1 MDRRHSQT
9 ALPPMAV
16 KSLDER
22 EGVRTHIDRG
32 EPAAAAAGY
41 GGQARSIA
49 MSMVVKDALLRHYG
63 SFKAAAISMGE
74 MDQGQLTR
82 DLDSG
87 KFKFERLE
95 LCDVAAKAYV
105 CRALAEAFGNTD
117 PKARVQ
123 RLLRE
128 LHRAL
133 DELAEA
139 VA

>member
-1 MDRRHSQT
+1 
-9 ALPPMAV
+9 MAV
-16 KSLDER
+16 KRVDEA
-22 EGVRTHIDRG
+22 
-32 EPAAAAAGY
+32 EPRSTTDGY

-49 MSMVVKDALLRHYG
+49 MSMIVKDALLRHYG
-63 SFKAAAISMGE
+63 SFKAAAYYMGE

-95 LCDVAAKAYV
+95 LCDLAGKAAVTKALHEY
-105 CRALAEAFGNTD
+105 FGNTD

-128 LHRAL
+128 LRRAVE
-133 DELAEA
+133 ELAEA

>member
-1 MDRRHSQT
+1 
-9 ALPPMAV
+9 MAV
-16 KSLDER
+16 KRVD
-22 EGVRTHIDRG
+22 
-32 EPAAAAAGY
+32 AAGPHSTTLDAVEPRPTTDSY

-49 MSMVVKDALLRHYG
+49 MSLVVKDALLRHYG

-95 LCDVAAKAYV
+95 LCDLAAKASV
-105 CRALAEAFGNTD
+105 CRALHEHFGNTD

-128 LHRAL
+128 LRRAV